1 MQRYRRALAAHPGA
15 VIALF
20 IGILFPLFIFGS
32 LAEDVWAREGF
43 GWDERLLRAVHAR
56 ATPTLDGLMLFFTRV
71 GAPLPMVGFVALAL
85 LLLLLRGRRAD
96 GFFFALA
103 IGGAATLNVLAKL
116 LFQRARP
123 ALWTSLVP
131 ETDYGFPSGHAMGSL
146 AVVAALSILL
156 WRTRWRWTILALGSL
171 FVVAVGLSRVY
182 LGVHYPSDILAGWS
196 ASLAWVT
203 GVRLLWSAP
212 WPRWRAWGTR
222 EGARAGASGPAAIP
236 SERAGGGG
244 RIER

>member
-1 MQRYRRALAAHPGA
+1 MQRYRRAVAAHPGA
-15 VIALF
+15 VLALF
-20 IGILFPLFIFGS
+20 VGVLSPLLLFGS

-43 GWDERLLRAVHAR
+43 GGDERLLRAVHAR

-71 GAPLPMVGFVALAL
+71 GAPVPMVGFVALAL
-85 LLLLLRGRRAD
+85 VLLLLRGRRAD
-96 GFFFALA
+96 ALFFALA
-103 IGGAATLNVLAKL
+103 VGGAATLNVLAKL

-123 ALWTSLVP
+123 SLWPSLAP
-131 ETDYGFPSGHAMGSL
+131 EADYGFPSGHAMGSL

-203 GVRLLWSAP
+203 GVRLLCSAP
-212 WPRWRAWGTR
+212 WPRWRPRPAGD
-222 EGARAGASGPAAIP
+222 EARARASATTTVQ
-236 SERAGGGG
+236 SERTGGAG
-244 RIER
+244 RIR